1 MQASESRA
9 TAGAVEQANRSAAAV
24 FIKQVLTIA
33 AKDLRSELRTKEA
46 LNASVAFSVVILV
59 LFSFA
64 FDPTSDQVRE
74 FSGGLLWLVYTFAG
88 ALLLNRSFVRET
100 QNDCLVGLLAAPISA
115 AALFLGKALANYALL
130 MAIELV
136 SLPVFGLFYNMRF
149 TGQLPALLGILM
161 LGTWALTVIG
171 TFFSALTVNLRIREL
186 MLPTLVYPLMIPAL
200 MSATTLTTTL
210 LAGDRIATDQMLSL
224 KMLVAFDIVFSLLS
238 ILFVD
243 TVLVG

>member
-1 MQASESRA
+1 VKEALLFARQS
-9 TAGAVEQANRSAAAV
+9 
-24 FIKQVLTIA
+24 LTIA

-64 FDPTSDQVRE
+64 IDAESAKQVE
-74 FSGGLLWLVYTFAG
+74 ELSGGLLWLVFTFAG

-100 QNDCLVGLLAAPISA
+100 QNDCLDGLLAAPISA
-115 AALFLGKALANYALL
+115 AELFLGKALANYALL
-130 MAIELV
+130 MAIEFV
-136 SLPVFGLFYNMRF
+136 SLPVFGLFYNVHWERQCIE
-149 TGQLPALLGILM
+149 GDCIGGARSELWPLVGVLL

-200 MSATTLTTTL
+200 MSAMTLTTQL
-210 LAGDRIATDQMLSL
+210 MSGHPLGPDESL
-224 KMLVAFDIVFSLLS
+224 PLRMLVAFDIVFTLLS
-238 ILFVD
+238 VAFVD